1 MSETDMKS
9 AEIDLTSEDF
19 ERHAEFLSKVTVQ
32 KGDNGKF
39 ILRYPKKF
47 SSYQQLWRYFEYLLW
62 FWFMTSAMEREAEK
76 QQSKN
81 NVVDYA
87 R

>member
-1 MSETDMKS
+1 MSETEFKE

-19 ERHAEFLSKVTVQ
+19 EKHAEFLSKVTVQ
-32 KGDNGKF
+32 KSESGKF

-62 FWFMTSAMEREAEK
+62 FWFMTSVMEREEQK
-76 QQSKN
+76 QSKN
-81 NVVDYA
+81 SVIDYA